1 MSTAS
6 KLFVSEL
13 FTSVQGEGQL
23 TGVPSV
29 FIRLSGCNLRCS
41 WCDTPYASWNPEGTH
56 HTVDDVVNQVV
67 HTGVRHVVLTGGE
80 PMMHKGAVPLTHR
93 LADAGFHITVETA
106 GTVLAPLHIDLASI
120 SPKLADS
127 DPTAPPTWAT
137 RHAERRHRPEVVARL
152 IEGSDHQ
159 LKFVV
164 GHDSDI
170 AAIDAFVADVT
181 THLEHANLR
190 PDSVQLMPRGR
201 DIATI
206 DANLMR
212 ILPLAMERGWRVT
225 DRLHV
230 RLFGDARGT

>member
-13 FTSVQGEGQL
+13 FTSVQGEGRL

-41 WCDTPYASWNPEGTH
+41 WCDTPYASWSPEGEH
-56 HTVDDVVNQVV
+56 RTVDSVVEQVLA
-67 HTGVRHVVLTGGE
+67 TGIRHVVLTGGE
-80 PMMHKGAVPLTHR
+80 PMMHKGAVPLTQR
-93 LADAGFHITVETA
+93 LADAGCHITVETA

-127 DPTAPPTWAT
+127 DPTAPDAWVE
-137 RHAERRHRPEVVARL
+137 RHKARRHRPDVVARL
-152 IEGSDHQ
+152 IEDSDHQ

-164 GHDSDI
+164 GSDTDC
-170 AAIDAFVADVT
+170 AAIDRFVAAVETELGAPLQADRV
-181 THLEHANLR
+181 L
-190 PDSVQLMPRGR
+190 LMPRGR
-201 DIATI
+201 DTATI
-206 DANLMR
+206 DVNLAR
-212 ILPLAMERGWRVT
+212 IVPLAMSRGWRVT